1 MKFCSKPTGVDVSGN
16 SHKPPG
22 YEDTLGISDVPTN
35 YQLDKRVS
43 ILEQTMI
50 SVHKDL
56 EKINTNLNRLVWLM
70 ISAIGA
76 TVMKW
81 LLMGGAPPI

>member
-1 MKFCSKPTGVDVSGN
+1 MVTGNFNKPQW
-16 SHKPPG
+16 
-22 YEDTLGISDVPTN
+22 YEDALGINDVPTN

-50 SVHKDL
+50 SVHRDL
-56 EKINTNLNRLVWLM
+56 EKINKNLNRLVWLM
-70 ISAIGA
+70 ITAIGA

-81 LLMGGAPPI
+81 LLMGGAQPPI